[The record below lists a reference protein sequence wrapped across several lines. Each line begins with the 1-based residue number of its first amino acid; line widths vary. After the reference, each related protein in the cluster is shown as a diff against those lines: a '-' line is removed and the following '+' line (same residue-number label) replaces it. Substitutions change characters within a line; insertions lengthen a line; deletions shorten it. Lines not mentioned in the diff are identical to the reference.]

1 MAQAKNST
9 VDLKRRRAPVQA
21 RAKRTYEKIL
31 TTAAELV
38 EELGIERVN
47 TNLIAQ
53 RAGVNISAV
62 YKYFPNKHAI
72 IVELAER
79 LNTLQTELAL
89 NYIGSIRKRTS
100 WEKALTGAIDVMV
113 EGTRN
118 IPGVV
123 ALQSA
128 MQANPDL
135 KKEYRRS
142 NEQVAEVLMSILEVS
157 GVTLPPRRRQLVGV
171 CLGEMVSAMLDLSVA
186 AGRHFDRRVIDELKR
201 MQIGYIRTYLS
212 S

>member
-118 IPGVV
+118 VPVIPQQIY
-123 ALQSA
+123 LFH
-128 MQANPDL
+128 
-135 KKEYRRS
+135 
-142 NEQVAEVLMSILEVS
+142 
-157 GVTLPPRRRQLVGV
+157 RRRNLLGILLV
-171 CLGEMVSAMLDLSVA
+171 LLP
-186 AGRHFDRRVIDELKR
+186 F
-201 MQIGYIRTYLS
+201 
-212 S
+212 

>member
-1 MAQAKNST
+1 MAQTGKPG

-31 TTAAELV
+31 TTAAKLV
-38 EELGIERVN
+38 EELGIEKVN

-79 LNTLQTELAL
+79 LNALQTELAMD
-89 NYIGSIRKRTS
+89 YIDSIRKRTS

-118 IPGVV
+118 VPGVV

-157 GVTLPPRRRQLVGV
+157 GVTVPPRRRLLVGV

-186 AGRHFDRRVIDELKR
+186 AGRRFDRRVIDELKR
-201 MQIGYIRTYLS
+201 MQVGYIRTYLS
-212 S
+212 P